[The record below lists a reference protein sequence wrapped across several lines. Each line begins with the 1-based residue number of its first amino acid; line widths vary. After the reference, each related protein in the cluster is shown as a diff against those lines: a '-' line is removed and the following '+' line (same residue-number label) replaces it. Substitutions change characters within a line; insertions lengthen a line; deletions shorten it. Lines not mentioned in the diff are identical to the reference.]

1 MFVFCLW
8 SPSMANLDPA
18 IMAAQEAKAARWCQ
32 AQGIEK
38 TSNLAFY
45 STPED
50 EALREAGRAVSQAW
64 VAARFS

>member
-1 MFVFCLW
+1 
-8 SPSMANLDPA
+8 MANLDPA
-18 IMAAQEAKAARWCQ
+18 IMAAQETKAARWCQ

-38 TSNLAFY
+38 TSDLASYF
-45 STPED
+45 TPED